1 LTLKLERKLINKN
14 FSGVLML
21 EDIIDSH
28 QINDSYSFCCG
39 NYNLGSTDLL
49 TTNTINQALNQTY
62 GYLSDLKNNS
72 ELAEKLELAFGNNYN
87 PQVVDQ
93 LITDFAQEN
102 LTNLPSV
109 EVVSNQIINGANA
122 AYDTLN
128 TRIYLSQEFIL
139 ANQNNLDPITGV
151 LLEEFGHFID
161 SRINESDA
169 LGDEGEIFAALVQGR
184 DLSTFELAQMKTDD
198 DTATIFLD
206 GQEILIEQ
214 NNTLSTA
221 YYIGTLSGTRSFN
234 DYVGS
239 SDTNDYYKF
248 YISNTSNFSLTLSG
262 MSADGDVQLLNS
274 SGAVIQTSSNGGST
288 TDSITRTLNAGYYY
302 ARVYPYGGANTNY
315 NLSLTAN
322 PADIAGNTLSTANY
336 LGTLSGTRSFNDYVG
351 SSDTNDYY
359 KFYISNTSNFSLTL
373 SGMSAD
379 GDVQL
384 LNSSGAVI
392 QTSSNGGSTTDS
404 ITRTLNAGYY
414 YARVYPY
421 GGANTN
427 YNLSLTA
434 NPADIAGNTLST
446 ANYLGTLSGTRS
458 FNDYVGSSDTND
470 YYKFYISNTSNFS
483 LTLSGMSADGDV
495 QLLDSA
501 GNVIQTSSNGG
512 STTDS
517 ITRTLNAGY
526 YYARVYPYGGANTN
540 YNLSLTATAITT
552 DLAGNSLASAYY
564 MGTLNGT
571 QTYNDSVSTTDTN
584 DYYCFYVDSI
594 SNFELDLWGM
604 SADADVQLLDSDGYV
619 IDSSTY
625 GGTTNDYIS
634 YTLDEGY
641 YYVRVYPYSSASTN
655 YTLSLAT
662 Y

>member
-434 NPADIAGNTLST
+434 
-446 ANYLGTLSGTRS
+446 
-458 FNDYVGSSDTND
+458 
-470 YYKFYISNTSNFS
+470 
-483 LTLSGMSADGDV
+483 
-495 QLLDSA
+495 
-501 GNVIQTSSNGG
+501 
-512 STTDS
+512 
-517 ITRTLNAGY
+517 
-526 YYARVYPYGGANTN
+526 
-540 YNLSLTATAITT
+540 TAITT